1 MWRRLEIQF
10 LRFSTGQ
17 PHDLARGVTFGLELN
32 CKTPSDCEIAMEVM
46 GPYLIMIVN
55 YKTRIR
61 LSARHQRIYFV
72 EWTEGRMR
80 CVSLMRLC
88 PNGYSPLTAGSARP

>member
-72 EWTEGRMR
+72 QWTEGRMR
-80 CVSLMRLC
+80 CVSFYAALSKRIFT
-88 PNGYSPLTAGSARP
+88 LTAGSARP

>member
-32 CKTPSDCEIAMEVM
+32 CKTPSDCEIALEVM

-61 LSARHQRIYFV
+61 LSSRHQRIYLV

-80 CVSLMRLC
+80 CVSLMRLY
-88 PNGYSPLTAGSARP
+88 PNGYSLLTAGSPRP